1 MTYNIDF
8 VIHGHHEIEIE
19 ADNYEDAVDMAE
31 EILSMQDFGALNYEV
46 DTELYSVEN
55 EEIVR
60 CIMEIK
66 DLFQKFYPNAEFKI
80 MELCPYYDSAK
91 SFYGKAKVIEIGNDV
106 FLVSYTTVVAFY
118 NRETKIAQVVGTFSP
133 TTLRHIKEFLRQSGF
148 KAETKKQI
156 MKDYM

>member
-1 MTYNIDF
+1 MEMIVPPLIAAGIRAELF
-8 VIHGHHEIEIE
+8 LLSSRIL
-19 ADNYEDAVDMAE
+19 DNG
-31 EILSMQDFGALNYEV
+31 LSAALTGFLRDFGFFLHGGWFTRQPISA
-46 DTELYSVEN
+46 
-55 EEIVR
+55 
-60 CIMEIK
+60 
-66 DLFQKFYPNAEFKI
+66 
-80 MELCPYYDSAK
+80 AK